1 MPLPIITVTQLD
13 FYIKGIFDA
22 EELLHNLRVEGEVSG
37 FSVKSD
43 NAYFTLKDTNA
54 QIGCCCFCVSK
65 TFIPKNGDKIVV
77 SGRPDFYVKSGRLSF
92 LVDKIEL
99 KGIGSLFA
107 EFLELKERLERE
119 GVFSNEK
126 KIPLPPLVKNL
137 CVVTSHQGAV
147 IQDIL
152 STISKTTDKMNI
164 TVIDARVQGIGAVES
179 IVNALTLA
187 DEASFD
193 AIVLARGGGSFE
205 DLMPFNTEAVA
216 RAVASV
222 QTPIIS
228 AVGHETDYS
237 LSDFSADVRALT
249 PTAAAELV
257 TEGWKRLQRE
267 YSETKNRLIIAIG
280 AILKRSEETVAYY
293 KERITNAVERCVE
306 RKENEYLFLKNRLAS
321 LNPESVLKNGF
332 IAAEKNGKRIFRLS
346 ECEKEDSLT
355 LYFSD
360 GFAEVRIEKKELFR

>member
-13 FYIKGIFDA
+13 SYIKGIFDA

-54 QIGCCCFCVSK
+54 QIGCCCFCFSK

-77 SGRPDFYVKSGRLSF
+77 SGRLDFYMKSGRLSF
-92 LVDKIEL
+92 LVDRIEL

-119 GVFSNEK
+119 GVFSNEN
-126 KIPLPPLVKNL
+126 KIPLPDIVKNL

-152 STISKTTDKMNI
+152 STISKTTDKMKI
-164 TVIDARVQGIGAVES
+164 TVIDARVQGVGAVES
-179 IVNALTLA
+179 IVNALTFA
-187 DEASFD
+187 DEAGFD
-193 AIVLARGGGSFE
+193 AIILARGGGSFE

-222 QTPIIS
+222 QTPVIS

-267 YSETKNRLIIAIG
+267 FTETKNRLVIAVEV
-280 AILKRSEETVAYY
+280 ILKRSEDTLTYY
-293 KERITNAVERCVE
+293 RERLANAIERCVE
-306 RKENEYLFLKNRLAS
+306 RKENEFRYLRSRLSS
-321 LNPESVLKNGF
+321 LNPESMLKNGF
-332 IAAEKNGKRIFRLS
+332 IAAEKNGKRVFRLA
-346 ECEKEDSLT
+346 ECEKEDILT

-360 GFAEVRIEKKELFR
+360 GIAKVKIEEKELYQ